1 MSENND
7 FAEMLAPMF
16 GLAGKVALVTGG
28 AVGMGKASGLAL
40 AGAGA
45 TVVLADDAERV
56 AALGDL
62 PARVSAM
69 PLDVTDEAAVNG
81 LVADVTA
88 RHGGIDI
95 LVNGAVFNHN
105 KPLLQI
111 TADEWDLVQ
120 ATNLKGAF
128 LVTKAVIPAMQGRGG
143 GRIINITTMGS
154 VHPVLN
160 GNSAYSSS
168 RAGLNQFTRNIAL
181 DFAADGITANAV
193 LPGAIITETIKSGFV
208 PSGPGADPAR
218 HLGGFGKPDDVTGLI
233 LLLAGPAGRFISG
246 QCIAVDGGFLVS

>member
-1 MSENND
+1 MSENSD

-28 AVGMGKASGLAL
+28 AVGMGKGAGLAL

-45 TVVLADDAERV
+45 TVILADDAERV
-56 AALGDL
+56 AALADL
-62 PARVSAM
+62 PARVSGM
-69 PLDVTDEAAVNG
+69 PLDVTDEAAVNA
-81 LVADVTA
+81 LAADITA

-111 TADEWDLVQ
+111 TTEEWDRVQ
-120 ATNLKGAF
+120 AVNLKSAF
-128 LVTKAVIPAMQGRGG
+128 LVTRAVIPAMQGRGG

-168 RAGLNQFTRNIAL
+168 RAGLNQLTRNIAL

-193 LPGAIITETIKSGFV
+193 LPGAIITETIKSGFI
-208 PSGPGADPAR
+208 PTGPGADPAR

>member
-28 AVGMGKASGLAL
+28 AVGMGKAAGLAL

-45 TVVLADDAERV
+45 TVILADDAERV

-62 PARVSAM
+62 PDGVSGM
-69 PLDVTDEAAVNG
+69 PLDVTDEAAVNA
-81 LVADVTA
+81 LAADITA

-111 TADEWDLVQ
+111 TAEEWDRVQ
-120 ATNLKGAF
+120 AVNLKSAF
-128 LVTKAVIPAMQGRGG
+128 LVTRAVIPAMQRHWRRGLAG
-143 GRIINITTMGS
+143 GAMQLISYGIAIWAMTQA
-154 VHPVLN
+154 P
-160 GNSAYSSS
+160 
-168 RAGLNQFTRNIAL
+168 IAL
-181 DFAADGITANAV
+181 VAALRETSV
-193 LPGAIITETIKSGFV
+193 LFGVLLAALLLKEPLR
-208 PSGPGADPAR
+208 PAR
-218 HLGGFGKPDDVTGLI
+218 LAAALLIVTGL
-233 LLLAGPAGRFISG
+233 A
-246 QCIAVDGGFLVS
+246 LVRLQ